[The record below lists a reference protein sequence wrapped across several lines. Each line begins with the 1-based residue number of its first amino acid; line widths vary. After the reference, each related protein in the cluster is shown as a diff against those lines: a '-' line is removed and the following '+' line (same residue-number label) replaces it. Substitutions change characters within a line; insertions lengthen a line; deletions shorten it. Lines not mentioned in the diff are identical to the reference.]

1 LAEKST
7 KKTILV
13 PIDFSNCSEAALLK
27 ACEFSVCMKVPL
39 AILHVV
45 HDPAEMPGYY
55 SKMAKKKQLI
65 RMEDRAREMLD
76 DFITTVIKNHS
87 EAKLLKK
94 MKTILVIGIPATRI
108 LQVAEKINAAMIVMG
123 SRGMTG
129 LKHIMLGSVAE
140 QVVRFSPIPVT
151 VVKVAKIERGKE

>member
-1 LAEKST
+1 MAEKTT

-27 ACEFSVCMKVPL
+27 ACELSVCTKAPL
-39 AILHVV
+39 VILHVV

-55 SKMAKKKQLI
+55 SKMAKKKQLV

-76 DFITTVIKNHS
+76 DFLTTVIKNHS
-87 EAKLLKK
+87 DAKLLKK
-94 MKTILVIGIPATRI
+94 MESMLVIGIPVTRI
-108 LQVAEKINAAMIVMG
+108 LQVAEKIDAAIIVMG

-129 LKHIMLGSVAE
+129 LKHIMHGSVAE

-151 VVKVAKIERGKE
+151 VVKEVK